1 MREKI
6 GILASKATKIAQKIK
21 SSPGRVRIVSHY
33 DADGIT
39 SASIMVR
46 ALMREG
52 REFHL
57 TLVKQLGEDIIKGLS
72 EEDNRI
78 MVFLDL
84 GSGMLDLIQKHLVK
98 DGRLIAV
105 ADHHQIQGDAP
116 SVLHINPVSFGVT
129 ENVSGSGMSYLIAR
143 AMGEQNKDLSELA
156 IIGAIGDSQMGSI
169 GPDWGLHGIN
179 REILKDAVS
188 CGRIKLMKG
197 IRLWGRYTRPLHKAL
212 EYSMD
217 PYIPGISGS
226 ESAAVQFLQEIGI
239 PLKDGKGEWKTLGS
253 LSEEEQKKLATGVIK
268 ERIREGQENPDWIFG
283 DVYELEKRKGCRDAS
298 EFATMLNATGKLKRH
313 DLGVRLCL
321 QSPGSEEEIKAVLE
335 SYRRE
340 IGKAMETFKN
350 KGDEMKRETEQA
362 VYIDAGDRISEHV
375 ISNVV
380 SIITKSD
387 MLEGKDRPVF
397 ASVNTEDGK
406 IKVSARASD
415 SLVQAGLNLMEVMS
429 EAARKVGGEGGGHS
443 GAAGATI
450 PHDAMDGF
458 RGSLE
463 LILKPKEARKVTPEA
478 PETNIN
484 PNNNKETIK
493 ADENKEGYGRNSG
506 TEEVERKGLVRYLG
520 S

>member
-6 GILASKATKIAQKIK
+6 DILVSKAARIAQTVK
-21 SSPGRVRIVSHY
+21 STPGRVRVISHY

-39 SASIMVR
+39 SASIMVK
-46 ALMREG
+46 ALLREG
-52 REFHL
+52 RDFHL
-57 TLVKQLGEDIIKGLS
+57 TIIKQLGEDIVQELAK
-72 EEDNRI
+72 EDNSI
-78 MVFLDL
+78 MMFLDL
-84 GSGMLDLIQKHLVK
+84 GSGHLDLIQKYLVK
-98 DGRLIAV
+98 EGRLIVV
-105 ADHHQIQGDAP
+105 ADHHQVQGDAP
-116 SVLHINPVSFGVT
+116 SVLHINPVNFGVT
-129 ENVSGSGMSYLIAR
+129 ENISGSGMSYLLAR
-143 AMGEQNKDLSELA
+143 AMAEENKDLSELA

-169 GPDWGLHGIN
+169 GPNWGLHGIN

-188 CGRIKLMKG
+188 SGRIKLMKG

-212 EYSMD
+212 EYSVD

-239 PLKDGKGEWKTLGS
+239 PLKDKKGEWKKLGN
-253 LSEEEQKKLATGVIK
+253 LTEEEQKKLATGMIK
-268 ERIREGQENPDWIFG
+268 ERIRDGHENPDWIFG
-283 DVYELEKRKGCRDAS
+283 DVYELEKRERCKDAS
-298 EFATMLNATGKLKRH
+298 EFATMLNATGKLKKH

-340 IGKAMETFKN
+340 IGKAMEIFRRKE
-350 KGDEMKRETEQA
+350 KEMKKGTEQA

-387 MLEGKDRPVF
+387 LLEGKDRPVF
-397 ASVNTEDGK
+397 AFVKTEDGK

-415 SLVQAGLNLMEVMS
+415 KLVGDGINLMEVMS
-429 EAARKVGGEGGGHS
+429 EASRKVGGEGGGHS

-450 PHDAMDGF
+450 PQDAMDGF
-458 RGSLE
+458 IGSLE
-463 LILKPKEARKVTPEA
+463 LILKPKEAKEA
-478 PETNIN
+478 PKALETNIKT
-484 PNNNKETIK
+484 NNNKETIK
-493 ADENKEGYGRNSG
+493 ATENKEDYGRNSG